1 MMSMPMPSSP
11 PPRETDYDGNKG
23 SRKTQ
28 LISASQVYQVRN
40 ENLLSLSS
48 RRLSLLAQANKMSI
62 FMSKQIFTVLSVL
75 TRATDKKKE
84 RVSERA
90 KECKTVTHFYP
101 MCTLDNDC
109 FHFCLLKR
117 THLHRARSHTTQTL
131 AQCSNGPMNEQTNAK
146 SFT

>member
-1 MMSMPMPSSP
+1 MM
-11 PPRETDYDGNKG
+11 EIKEAE
-23 SRKTQ
+23 K
-28 LISASQVYQVRN
+28 
-40 ENLLSLSS
+40 LSS
-48 RRLSLLAQANKMSI
+48 SQHRKCIKCETRIFCLCHLVACLYWHKPIKCLFLCLSKYLRYSLYLLGRQTKR
-62 FMSKQIFTVLSVL
+62 K
-75 TRATDKKKE
+75 R
-84 RVSERA
+84 ERA